1 METNVA
7 KRTYIQ
13 MENMIQNMD
22 QMQQASAAPSTGLLA
37 PRRMSKPMQNEATLE
52 ENPAYRVAKYF
63 QTLRNKRMEL
73 NGGKS

>member
-13 MENMIQNMD
+13 MENMVQNMD
-22 QMQQASAAPSTGLLA
+22 QMKQANAAPSTGLLG
-37 PRRMSKPMQNEATLE
+37 PRKMGKPMKNEATLE

>member
-7 KRTYIQ
+7 KRTYTQ
-13 MENMIQNMD
+13 MENMIKNMD
-22 QMQQASAAPSTGLLA
+22 QLQQASAAPSTGLLA
-37 PRRMSKPMQNEATLE
+37 PTKMSKPMNNEDSLA